1 MSANNQPKLKLH
13 IHVLLNIL
21 KKHIRTS
28 FAHER
33 QMLGN
38 CPVTVTGMAYA
49 NFKVCHVSL
58 RNSIL
63 ISHNKTMTN
72 ILQQLQIFLLFLK
85 VLYAFRSSTGDFMC
99 AYTVS
104 YIKFQLLEECTQAFY
119 CIIITLKN
127 TVPGVLLS
135 SGDFK
140 AFSVCVFFLQT
151 LQHSFLNRLP
161 YNRCNAI

>member
-1 MSANNQPKLKLH
+1 MSVNNQLKLKLH

-33 QMLGN
+33 QMLGK

-63 ISHNKTMTN
+63 ISQNKTMTDSW
-72 ILQQLQIFLLFLK
+72 QQLQIILLLFK
-85 VLYAFRSSTGDFMC
+85 VLYARFCCSARYFMC
-99 AYTVS
+99 THAMS
-104 YIKFQLLEECTQAFY
+104 NIKSELLEKVAQAFD
-119 CIIITLKN
+119 CIIITL
-127 TVPGVLLS
+127 
-135 SGDFK
+135 
-140 AFSVCVFFLQT
+140 
-151 LQHSFLNRLP
+151 
-161 YNRCNAI
+161 